1 MADNSKPIISTK
13 QVSCKINDISTDFV
27 CSDFGDKYF
36 VLITQFGKMGTLV
49 QIGKEFDLNNGETE
63 NVDIKVLLGKD
74 EPLTYV
80 YAKQIGS
87 SLYGRGILRPIL
99 LGIALKDQTPEML
112 KQVVQFISESNIFS

>member
-1 MADNSKPIISTK
+1 MLFSQIS
-13 QVSCKINDISTDFV
+13 CEINGVSTDFV

-36 VLITQFGKMGTLV
+36 ILITQYGKMGTLV
-49 QIGKEFDLNNGETE
+49 QIGKEFHLNNGDIE

-99 LGIALKDQTPEML
+99 LGIALKDPTPETL
-112 KQVVQFISESNIFS
+112 KQVVQFTRENDIFSLKS